1 MNKYFATS
9 TTLFETPCGHLLL
22 GAESGRLCQCSWLRE
37 PVPTSITND
46 VDALLLNEA
55 CRQLQEYF
63 ALERQEFQLPLS
75 MSGTLFQKSAWE
87 AMLTI
92 PYGQTISYAEEARRA
107 GHPAAL
113 RAIGNA
119 NGRNPLAIIV
129 PCHRV
134 IASNG
139 TIGGYSSGLDRK
151 RFLLRLE
158 GIASIE

>member
-1 MNKYFATS
+1 MNKHFATS
-9 TTLFETPCGHLLL
+9 TTLFETPCGYLLL

-37 PVPTSITND
+37 SVPTIITND
-46 VDALLLNEA
+46 VDGHLLNEA

-63 ALERQEFQLPLS
+63 AHERREFQLPLS
-75 MSGTLFQKSAWE
+75 MSGTMFQKSAWE

-107 GHPAAL
+107 GHPTAL

-139 TIGGYSSGLDRK
+139 TIGGYSDGLDRK

-158 GIASIE
+158 GIASVE

>member
-1 MNKYFATS
+1 
-9 TTLFETPCGHLLL
+9 
-22 GAESGRLCQCSWLRE
+22 
-37 PVPTSITND
+37 
-46 VDALLLNEA
+46 
-55 CRQLQEYF
+55 
-63 ALERQEFQLPLS
+63 

-107 GHPAAL
+107 GHPTAL

-158 GIASIE
+158 GLASAE